1 MRWSPSAF
9 TGTASHELWISPNGN
24 RELGENRHCIGHYH
38 SSRLKVI
45 PLLPG
50 RTTSGADANQ
60 LERPIL
66 VTTSQ
71 SIHGAQ
77 GAPPIIS
84 GKDAGRIARAAFVG
98 TALEWYDY
106 YLFGTA
112 AALVFNRLIF
122 TDLNPTAALLAS
134 FATFGVGFA
143 ARPIGAIIFGYIGDK
158 YGRRPA
164 LLATIVMIGLATGLI
179 GFLPDFGTIG
189 LAAPILLA
197 VLRLVQGLAVGGEWG
212 GAVTMAVEHAPVEKR
227 GRFAA
232 MVQIGSPVGTLL
244 SSSAFTLVLLFPSK
258 TFDAWGWRIPF
269 LLAFPLVLIAL
280 WIRLKVEESP
290 IFKDLVAQAETV
302 KVPALDV
309 IRRAGGRLV
318 IAILAALLGVGGFY
332 MITTFMVSYG
342 SNTLHVDRNVM
353 VNATLVAAVAQIVVT
368 VLMGRLAEKIGP
380 GMVTMWGGI
389 LTAIAA
395 FPLFAMVDTKSPLLI
410 TLAITIGIMLIA
422 VAYAVNGALLTELF
436 PAKLRYSGVALG
448 YNIAGATSGFM
459 PLLATAMLGASGNK
473 SWGAALILLIIS
485 LLTALGGFIGER
497 LRVQDKR
504 LVSDK

>member
-1 MRWSPSAF
+1 VA
-9 TGTASHELWISPNGN
+9 TSH
-24 RELGENRHCIGHYH
+24 
-38 SSRLKVI
+38 
-45 PLLPG
+45 
-50 RTTSGADANQ
+50 
-60 LERPIL
+60 
-66 VTTSQ
+66 
-71 SIHGAQ
+71 SIEGAQ
-77 GAPPIIS
+77 VAPPTVS
-84 GKDAGRIARAAFVG
+84 GKDAGTIARAAFVG

-122 TDLNPTAALLAS
+122 TDLDPAAALLAS

-143 ARPIGAIIFGYIGDK
+143 ARPIGAVLFGYIGDR

-164 LLATIVMIGLATGLI
+164 LLTTIVMIGVATGLI

-212 GAVTMAVEHAPVEKR
+212 GAVTMAVEHAPAEKR

-244 SSSAFTLVLLFPSK
+244 SSGAFTLVLLFPSE

-269 LLAFPLVLIAL
+269 LLAFPLLLVAL
-280 WIRLKVEESP
+280 WIRMKVEESP
-290 IFKDLVAQAETV
+290 IFKDLLAHEETA

-309 IRRAGGRLV
+309 LRHAGGRLIV
-318 IAILAALLGVGGFY
+318 AVLAAMLGVGGFY
-332 MITTFMVSYG
+332 MITTFTVSYG
-342 SNTLHVDRNVM
+342 SNSLGVPRSVM
-353 VNATLVAAVAQIVVT
+353 VNATLIAAVAQIIVT

-380 GMVTMWGGI
+380 GKVTMWGGL
-389 LTAIAA
+389 LTAVAA
-395 FPLFAMVDTKSPLLI
+395 FPLFAMIDSKSPVMI
-410 TLAITIGIMLIA
+410 TLAITIGIVLVG

-436 PAKLRYSGVALG
+436 PPKLRYSGVALG

-459 PLLATAMLGASGNK
+459 PMIATAMLGVSGNK
-473 SWGAALILLIIS
+473 SWGAALILAIIA
-485 LLTALGGFIGER
+485 LMTAAGGLIGER
-497 LRVQDKR
+497 MRVQDKR
-504 LVSDK
+504 IVTDN

>member
-1 MRWSPSAF
+1 MA
-9 TGTASHELWISPNGN
+9 TSHS
-24 RELGENRHCIGHYH
+24 
-38 SSRLKVI
+38 
-45 PLLPG
+45 
-50 RTTSGADANQ
+50 
-60 LERPIL
+60 LE
-66 VTTSQ
+66 
-71 SIHGAQ
+71 GAQ
-77 GAPPIIS
+77 VAPPTIS
-84 GKDAGRIARAAFVG
+84 GKDAGTIARAAFVG

-122 TDLNPTAALLAS
+122 TDLDPTAALLAS

-143 ARPIGAIIFGYIGDK
+143 ARPIGAILFGYIGDR

-164 LLATIVMIGLATGLI
+164 LLTTIVMIGVATGLI
-179 GFLPDFGTIG
+179 GLLPDFGTIG

-212 GAVTMAVEHAPVEKR
+212 GAVTMAVEHAPAEKR

-232 MVQIGSPVGTLL
+232 LVQIGSPVGTLL
-244 SSSAFTLVLLFPSK
+244 SSGAFTLVLLFPSQ

-269 LLAFPLVLIAL
+269 LLAFPLLVIAL

-290 IFKDLVAQAETV
+290 IFKDLLAHEETA

-309 IRRAGGRLV
+309 LRHAGGRLV
-318 IAILAALLGVGGFY
+318 IAVLAAMLGVGGFY
-332 MITTFMVSYG
+332 MITTFTVSYG
-342 SNTLHVDRNVM
+342 SNTLGVPRSVM
-353 VNATLVAAVAQIVVT
+353 VNATLIAAVAQIIIT

-380 GMVTMWGGI
+380 GKVTMWGGL
-389 LTAIAA
+389 LTAVAA
-395 FPLFAMVDTKSPLLI
+395 FPLFAMIDSKSPLLI
-410 TLAITIGIMLIA
+410 TLAITIGIVLVG

-436 PAKLRYSGVALG
+436 PPKLRYSGVALG

-459 PLLATAMLGASGNK
+459 PMIATAMLGVSGNR
-473 SWGAALILLIIS
+473 SWGAALILAIIA
-485 LLTALGGFIGER
+485 LMTAAGGLVGER

-504 LVSDK
+504 IVTDN